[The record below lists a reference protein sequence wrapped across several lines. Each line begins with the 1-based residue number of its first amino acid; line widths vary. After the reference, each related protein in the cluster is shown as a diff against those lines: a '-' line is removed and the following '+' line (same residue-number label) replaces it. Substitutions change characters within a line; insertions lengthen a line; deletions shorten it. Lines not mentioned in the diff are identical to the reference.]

1 MSGTW
6 GNHIKYT
13 IFGESHG
20 EGIGMVIDGLPSG
33 FQLDLE
39 EVAREMQRRRP
50 GASSLTTSR
59 SESDMF
65 KILSGFFHGRATGT
79 PLCIVIENANQHS
92 GDYEKLKG
100 IPRPGHGDYTGHI
113 KYNGFQDY
121 RGGGHFSGRLT
132 APLVFAGAVAKQLL
146 GLLNIRIGA
155 HIASIGKI
163 TDSSFRNFS
172 PTEQLLS
179 QLGAAGFPTVD
190 SAAGEAMKQRI
201 DAARKQRDSVG
212 GTVETAV
219 LNLPAGLGSPL
230 FDSLESTL
238 SHLVFSIPGAKAIEF
253 GDGLALAEML
263 GSEAKDPFILKEGKI
278 CTSSNH
284 NGGLLGGISS
294 GMPLIFKTAFKPT
307 PSIGLP
313 QNTVDLKE
321 MKELS
326 IEINGRHDPCIVPR
340 ALPVV
345 EAVTAI
351 AILEHLSPDQIREV
365 IK

>member
-1 MSGTW
+1 MSGIW

-20 EGIGMVIDGLPSG
+20 EGIGMVIDGLPAG
-33 FQLDLE
+33 FPLDLE
-39 EVAREMQRRRP
+39 EIAREMDRRRP
-50 GASSLTTSR
+50 GTSSLTTHR
-59 SESDMF
+59 SETDGF
-65 KILSGFFHGRATGT
+65 KILSGFFQGRTTGT
-79 PLCIVIENANQHS
+79 PLGIVIENSDQHS
-92 GDYEKLKG
+92 GDYERLKG

-113 KYNGFQDY
+113 KYSGFQDY

-146 GLLNIRIGA
+146 SLLHIRIGA
-155 HIASIGKI
+155 HIASIGSI
-163 TDSSFRNFS
+163 TDSSFKS
-172 PTEQLLS
+172 LLPTELLLS
-179 QLGAAGFPTVD
+179 QLAAAGFPTLD
-190 SAAGEAMKQRI
+190 PAAGEAMRQLI
-201 DAARKQRDSVG
+201 DAVRTQKDSVG
-212 GTVETAV
+212 GTVETAA
-219 LNLPAGLGSPL
+219 LNLPAGLGAPF
-230 FDSLESTL
+230 FDSLESTI

-253 GDGLALAEML
+253 GDGFGLAEMK
-263 GSEAKDPFILKEGKI
+263 GSAASDPFILKEGKV
-278 CTSSNH
+278 CTSANH
-284 NGGLLGGISS
+284 NGGILGGIST

-326 IEINGRHDPCIVPR
+326 IEITGRHDPCIVPR

-345 EAVTAI
+345 EAVTAMT
-351 AILEHLSPDQIREV
+351 ILEHLSPNLIKEV